1 MAEAPELREHKPHPV
16 GALLARLQLGQH
28 GREDWRL
35 GGNEALEVK
44 RIGGG
49 HLISAARHSAN
60 WKILAGSSRK
70 SRSRRRRRVMAITY
84 GAAAQIMAIWLS
96 FSDSSARRQAAKTM
110 SRTAGL
116 LTGSGWAGD
125 GGSVEKAAAGSRL
138 GLRFRQFVPV
148 S

>member
-16 GALLARLQLGQH
+16 GALLAHLQLGPQ
-28 GREDWRL
+28 GREDWCL

-70 SRSRRRRRVMAITY
+70 SRSRRRRRVIAMTY
-84 GAAAQIMAIWLS
+84 GAAAQIMSIWLS
-96 FSDSSARRQAAKTM
+96 FSDRSARRRAASTM
-110 SRTAGL
+110 SRTP
-116 LTGSGWAGD
+116 GSLPGSARMIG
-125 GGSVEKAAAGSRL
+125 GGSVE
-138 GLRFRQFVPV
+138 
-148 S
+148 